1 MARVQLQKSKEAF
14 LNKDHDLAD
23 EIFISEKHL
32 NNFELRIDRDCENIF
47 ALHNPVASR
56 TAGPATLDDHNILI
70 NKNSVEIYP
79 NPVLNTLHIKTN
91 YLEEITL
98 ELYSLTGT
106 LLVSNNR
113 INHEGSIDLQLD
125 YLAKGIYILKGI
137 SNRNSLVF
145 QKKIIK

>member
-1 MARVQLQKSKEAF
+1 M
-14 LNKDHDLAD
+14 
-23 EIFISEKHL
+23 
-32 NNFELRIDRDCENIF
+32 
-47 ALHNPVASR
+47 
-56 TAGPATLDDHNILI
+56 
-70 NKNSVEIYP
+70 YP

-106 LLVSNNR
+106 LLVSTTR

>member
-1 MARVQLQKSKEAF
+1 M
-14 LNKDHDLAD
+14 
-23 EIFISEKHL
+23 
-32 NNFELRIDRDCENIF
+32 
-47 ALHNPVASR
+47 
-56 TAGPATLDDHNILI
+56 
-70 NKNSVEIYP
+70 YP

-98 ELYSLTGT
+98 ELYSLTGA
-106 LLVSNNR
+106 LLFSTNR

-137 SNRNSLVF
+137 SNMNSFVF

>member
-1 MARVQLQKSKEAF
+1 M
-14 LNKDHDLAD
+14 
-23 EIFISEKHL
+23 
-32 NNFELRIDRDCENIF
+32 
-47 ALHNPVASR
+47 
-56 TAGPATLDDHNILI
+56 
-70 NKNSVEIYP
+70 YP

-98 ELYSLTGT
+98 ELYSLTGA
-106 LLVSNNR
+106 LLFSTNR

-137 SNRNSLVF
+137 SNMNSLVF